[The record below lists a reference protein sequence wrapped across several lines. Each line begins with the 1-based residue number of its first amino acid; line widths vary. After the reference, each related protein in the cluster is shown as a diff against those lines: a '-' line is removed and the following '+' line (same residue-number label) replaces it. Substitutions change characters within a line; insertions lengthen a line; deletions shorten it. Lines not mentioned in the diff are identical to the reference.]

1 MEWEIGV
8 SLKKKKPNS
17 TMLHFQVDR
26 PWYVLSLRS
35 LLSVLSCYEVND
47 CLIMAKGG
55 WLMQNPNEVQST
67 LENSTVGRIL
77 FFLFLALF
85 SGLAVSI
92 PFMYPSMTLWY
103 KVGLNRI
110 LLQAG
115 QVFGLLAMLLVCLQL
130 LASVRPPFLVKLFG
144 LSTLMRF
151 HRMNSVVIFLLALG
165 HVLLV
170 LGPEGFANLPI
181 GMKYWSEMVG
191 ALLFSVISFL
201 FFFSWFRDQLGVSYP
216 RWRAIHKPLGY
227 GALLLLFLHVRF
239 VSDSFTHLVPQAGL
253 YLLFLVVT
261 CVLVGAKYGSFW
273 LRR

>member
-1 MEWEIGV
+1 
-8 SLKKKKPNS
+8 
-17 TMLHFQVDR
+17 
-26 PWYVLSLRS
+26 
-35 LLSVLSCYEVND
+35 
-47 CLIMAKGG
+47 
-55 WLMQNPNEVQST
+55 MQNSNEVQPT
-67 LENSTVGRIL
+67 LKNSTVGRIL

-85 SGLAVSI
+85 SGLAISV

-103 KVGLNRI
+103 KVGLNGI
-110 LLQAG
+110 LLQTG

-130 LASVRPPFLVKLFG
+130 LASGRPSFLVKLFG
-144 LSTLMRF
+144 LSMLMRF
-151 HRMNSVVIFLLALG
+151 HRMNSVAIFLLALG

-181 GMKYWSEMVG
+181 GMKYWPEMVG

-216 RWRAIHKPLGY
+216 RWRTIHKPLGY

-253 YLLFLVVT
+253 YLLFLVVA
-261 CVLVGAKYGSFW
+261 CVLVGAKYSSRW